1 MLKCTRRRDQKAILD
16 TIEGRRSQMRF
27 NYEGAE
33 GVIHLTVK
41 ETEQFLSGKVIERL
55 IKIVSMGG
63 DFTVTLCLK
72 ELDKIDA

>member
-1 MLKCTRRRDQKAILD
+1 
-16 TIEGRRSQMRF
+16 MRF

-41 ETEQFLSGKVIERL
+41 ETEQFLSGKAIERL
-55 IKIVSMGG
+55 IKIVSKGG

-72 ELDKIDA
+72 ELDKIDE